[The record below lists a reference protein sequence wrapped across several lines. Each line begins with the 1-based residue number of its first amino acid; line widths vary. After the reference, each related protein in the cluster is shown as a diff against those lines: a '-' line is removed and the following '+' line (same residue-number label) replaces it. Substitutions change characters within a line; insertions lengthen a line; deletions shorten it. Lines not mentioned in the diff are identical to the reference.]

1 MLAFRLTLKV
11 KPGCM
16 DKAFELAKSV
26 KFAPDW
32 KGRIYASGMGSYCPG
47 DILIFEEVYE
57 SVAEREAYWG
67 KYMEKPEFSA
77 WWDRFNEF
85 LEPGGSTEVWSVTEI
100 SI

>member
-16 DKAFELAKSV
+16 DKAVEVAQSV
-26 KFAPDW
+26 KFAPEW

-57 SVAEREAYWG
+57 SVAEREAYW
-67 KYMEKPEFSA
+67 EK
-77 WWDRFNEF
+77 N
-85 LEPGGSTEVWSVTEI
+85 LTIQNLLLGGMNGTKLLRVEVPWKSGI
-100 SI
+100 